1 MKSKKRVLEMT
12 LNLEKLQGMILS
24 ASTLRNKII
33 WVVGNSNTGKTKLL
47 KQLTDIRK
55 EFNYIDINKF
65 LCETLIE
72 HSSDN
77 QKFFAG
83 IYLSEM
89 LDQDSAGVW
98 ILDNIEVLFSQK
110 LKLSP
115 VDALKRIANQST
127 LIVAWPG
134 RFENNQLIYGG
145 RNHPDYC
152 EYQLD
157 SAPVLNLN
165 NTNNQG

>member
-1 MKSKKRVLEMT
+1 MT
-12 LNLEKLQGMILS
+12 LNLEKLQEMLAS
-24 ASTLRNKII
+24 ASKLRNKII

-47 KQLTDIRK
+47 KQLKYIRN

-65 LCETLIE
+65 LCEKLIE
-72 HSSDN
+72 DSFDN

-83 IYLSEM
+83 KYLSEM
-89 LDQDSAGVW
+89 LDPNSKGVW

-115 VDALKRIANQST
+115 VDTLKRIASQST

-134 RFENNQLIYGG
+134 RIENNQLIYGD

-152 EYQLD
+152 EYQID